1 MDLKEI
7 DTLQALLQNGFA
19 QSWEFEGRT
28 GIKLLPKTA
37 LQVAQLL
44 AWCNEQNKPTGFTET
59 EAALLPQPCWI
70 DLSLLNK
77 VRQHPVDDF
86 IIQVECG
93 MTYRELLAA
102 VAPHKQVWPLSYP
115 PNLTLGEILA
125 DERPALETGL
135 RGYPRDYVLKT
146 ELATPDGQLTIS
158 GADVVKNVTG
168 YDLAKLHIS
177 GKHSF
182 GLLTSVTLKLM
193 ALPPLRK
200 QWLYQPDTLNN
211 ACVLSAQLLASK
223 MPLSICELF
232 HQAGKWYLLLEITGD
247 EPVLTEC
254 EALLNQLGIQ
264 VPSEAL
270 DTRSGHALIYELQ
283 NQPADQ
289 TIIEFAFPLSRWQGF
304 MNQITKQTSLGEMRF
319 QIRPAAGLV
328 YLSAPQFPFA
338 ALRYLQNEAKV
349 HEGMLQIIN
358 IAKTDVTTASEA
370 TAAYQEFNL
379 PTEPVLRRLLQNL
392 KKSYDP
398 KGILFTP
405 RLPLT

>member
-7 DTLQALLQNGFA
+7 DSLQTLQQNGLA
-19 QSWEFEGRT
+19 QPWEFEGRT
-28 GIKLLPKTA
+28 GLKLLPQTA
-37 LQVAQLL
+37 LQVAKLL
-44 AWCNEQNKPTGFTET
+44 EWCSEQNKPTAFTEM
-59 EAALLPQPCWI
+59 EAALLPHPCWLDI
-70 DLSLLNK
+70 SRLNK

-102 VAPHKQVWPLSYP
+102 TAPHKQVWPLSYP
-115 PNLTLGEILA
+115 PNLTIGEILA

-168 YDLAKLHIS
+168 YDLAKLHVS

-193 ALPPLRK
+193 ALPPVRK

-232 HQAGKWYLLLEITGD
+232 HQAGKWYLLLEIAGD
-247 EPVLTEC
+247 KLVITEC

-270 DTRSGHALIYELQ
+270 DTRSGQSLIYELQ
-283 NQPADQ
+283 NQPADR
-289 TIIEFAFPLSRWQGF
+289 TIIELAFPLSRWQGF
-304 MNQITKQTSLGEMRF
+304 MNQISKQTSLGEMRF

-338 ALRYLQNEAKV
+338 ALRYLQNEAKA
-349 HEGMLQIIN
+349 HEGLLQIIN

-379 PTEPVLRRLLQNL
+379 PTEPVLRCLLQNL

>member
-7 DTLQALLQNGFA
+7 DSLQTLLQNGFA

-37 LQVAQLL
+37 MQVAQLL
-44 AWCNEQNKPTGFTET
+44 AWCNEQNKPIAFTET
-59 EAALLPQPCWI
+59 EATLLPHPCWLDI
-70 DLSLLNK
+70 SRLNK

-115 PNLTLGEILA
+115 PNLTIGEILA
-125 DERPALETGL
+125 DERPALEAGL

-168 YDLAKLHIS
+168 YDLAKLHVS

-193 ALPPLRK
+193 ALPPVRK

-232 HQAGKWYLLLEITGD
+232 HQAGKWYLLLEIAGD
-247 EPVLTEC
+247 ELVITEC
-254 EALLNQLGIQ
+254 ETMLNQLGIQ

-270 DTRSGHALIYELQ
+270 DTRSGQSLIYELQ
-283 NQPADQ
+283 NQPVDR
-289 TIIEFAFPLSRWQGF
+289 TIIELAFPLSRWQGF
-304 MNQITKQTSLGEMRF
+304 MNQISKQTSLGEMRF

-338 ALRYLQNEAKV
+338 ALRYLQNEAKA
-349 HEGMLQIIN
+349 HEGLLQIIN